1 MRYVALLRGIN
12 VGGNTM
18 IKMAE
23 LKAVFERC
31 GLENVVTYINSG
43 NLAFDCKKMGE
54 EKLVSKLETAIEAS
68 VGKVVD
74 VMVREQADIGRIID
88 NNPFAG
94 EYESHKQMHM
104 LFLKEPLMPEKAEML
119 RDTDFGDER
128 LSIDGREIYFYL
140 PHGVADSLFSKKA
153 PLDKKPRVA
162 YTARNWRTVEKLSIL

>member
-23 LKAVFERC
+23 LKAAFEKC
-31 GLENVVTYINSG
+31 GFENVVTYINSG
-43 NLAFDCKKMGE
+43 NLAFDSRKTSE
-54 EKLVSKLETAIEAS
+54 DRLASRLETSIEAGF
-68 VGKVVD
+68 GKAVD
-74 VMVREQADIGRIID
+74 VMIREQTDIRRIIE

-94 EYESHKQMHM
+94 EYESHKQMHV
-104 LFLKEPLMPEKAEML
+104 LFLKESLPTEKENL
-119 RDTDFGDER
+119 LKETDFGDER
-128 LSIDGREIYFYL
+128 LMIDGREIYFYL
-140 PHGVADSLFSKKA
+140 PIGVADSLFSKKA